1 MNKKII
7 SIHSFR
13 GGVGKSNVVANLA
26 ATMALQGKRVG
37 IVDTDIQSP
46 GIHVIFG
53 FDEEKIQY
61 SLNDYLWGYCQIQ
74 DTAYDV
80 SHVLHGMSNFY
91 SNGNGNGHSNG
102 NGYGN
107 GNGNGNGYGKYNRAN
122 LGEGSLYLI
131 PSSIKAGEIAR
142 VLREGYDVGR
152 LNDGFQELLSCL
164 DLDYLLIDTH
174 PGLNEETLLS
184 IAISDVLVV
193 ILRPDRQDYQGTAV
207 TIDIARKLEVPK
219 TMLLVNKALSTHN
232 FDALQREV
240 QNTYNASV
248 AGIVPLSEELVQL
261 ASSDIFCLRYDDH
274 PFSRVVKDV
283 AGEIIGDRDKVLVGG
298 MGVQSMSRFGY

>member
-1 MNKKII
+1 VNKKII

-26 ATMALQGKRVG
+26 ATMALQGKKVG

-53 FDEEKIQY
+53 LDEDKVQY

-80 SHVLHGMSNFY
+80 SHVLKGMSTFY
-91 SNGNGNGHSNG
+91 SNGNGKN
-102 NGYGN
+102 
-107 GNGNGNGYGKYNRAN
+107 NRADR
-122 LGEGSLYLI
+122 GSLYLI
-131 PSSIKAGEIAR
+131 PSSIKTGEIAR
-142 VLREGYDVGR
+142 ILREGYDVGR
-152 LNDGFQELLSCL
+152 LNDGFQELLYSL

-207 TIDIARKLEVPK
+207 TLDIARKLEVPK
-219 TMLLVNKALSTHN
+219 TMLLVNKALPAHN
-232 FDALQREV
+232 FDALKREV

-261 ASSDIFCLRYDDH
+261 ASSDIFCLRYSDH
-274 PFSRVVKDV
+274 PFTRVVTDV
-283 AGEIIGDRDKVLVGG
+283 AREIIGEREKVLVGG
-298 MGVQSMSRFGY
+298 MGVPSFSGLEY